1 MVSRLRCALGIAGAT
16 LLMTGC
22 AALDSESGDYPDTK
36 VEVIFPFAA
45 GSPGDVSVRALAK
58 QVEPVLG
65 EKLEIVNKDGAA
77 GTAGLSEVA
86 SAKPDGYTLGFS
98 PIAPLTIQPQIA
110 DLSYQGIDDFEPVI
124 TISKQPEVLSVR
136 ADSPYD
142 SLRDLIAIGKEKTLK
157 LATTGKGTI
166 LDVDASLLARQS
178 GADLS
183 NVPFEGEQQ
192 ALGSLVGGTTDVA
205 VSGATAALP
214 FEKSGDI
221 RVLGVFTD
229 KPIDTFPNAPTLK
242 SKGYDI
248 TFGVDNFVLAPK
260 GTSDEV
266 VKTVHDAFRKG
277 MQSAEYRRFLEDN
290 GYVEQYLDGADTK
303 AFIDQQYDQYTK
315 VIDDL
320 GLAGA

>member
-1 MVSRLRCALGIAGAT
+1 MVSRLRCALAVAGTT

-22 AALDSESGDYPDTK
+22 AALDSESGEYPDTK

-45 GSPGDVSVRALAK
+45 GSPGDVSVRALAQ
-58 QVEPVLG
+58 QVEPALG

-86 SAKPDGYTLGFS
+86 AAKPDGYTLGFS

-110 DLSYQGIDDFEPVI
+110 DLSYQGIEDFEPVI
-124 TISKQPEVLSVR
+124 MISKQPEVLSVS
-136 ADSPYD
+136 ADAPYD
-142 SLRDLIAIGKEKTLK
+142 TLRDLIAIGKEKTLK

-166 LDVDASLLARQS
+166 LDVDASLLAQQS
-178 GADLS
+178 GADFS

-192 ALGSLVGGTTDVA
+192 ALGALVGGTTDVA

-214 FEKSGDI
+214 FAKSGDI
-221 RVLGVFTD
+221 RILGVFTD
-229 KPIDTFPNAPTLK
+229 KPIETFPDVPTVK
-242 SKGYDI
+242 SQGYDI

-260 GTSDEV
+260 GTSDDV
-266 VKTVHDAFRKG
+266 IDTLHDAFKKG
-277 MQSAEYRRFLEDN
+277 MKSAEYRKFLQDN
-290 GYVEQYLDGADTK
+290 GYVEQYMDGDDLET
-303 AFIDQQYDQYTK
+303 FIDRQYDEYTK

-320 GLAGA
+320 SLKGE